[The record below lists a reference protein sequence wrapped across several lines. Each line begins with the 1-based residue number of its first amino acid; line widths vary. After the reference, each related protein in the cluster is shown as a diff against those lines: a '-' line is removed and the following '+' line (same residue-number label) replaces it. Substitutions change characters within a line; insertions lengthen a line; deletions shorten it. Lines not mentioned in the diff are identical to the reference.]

1 MNVRWPGTVRARLTA
16 LAALT
21 VLAVLVVAGVLL
33 VAQQRSVLTE
43 ALDEGLG
50 QRAAELEALGDDVP
64 ATVTGLGEDDT
75 MAQVVVDGVVV
86 ASSPN
91 VAGLDPVAAALPP
104 GDRITTVDGL
114 PHEDSRFRLASLAS
128 EDGRRAVL
136 VAGSLDDIDESV
148 ATLTRSLLA
157 LVPAVAAGVGLL
169 VWWLVGRTLAPVE
182 AIRAEVAHIGGS
194 DRSRRVPVPPGDDE
208 VARLARTMND
218 MLERIDDVSH
228 RQQQF
233 LADASHELR
242 SPLTRMRAELEVD
255 LAHQGDA
262 DLLATHR
269 SVLEEAVGLQRLAE
283 DLLLVAREDAG
294 AGPVGEELVALDELV
309 GQVARR
315 LPAGDGVRFDLTE
328 VEPAQVRGDRD
339 ALARALSNLADNAIR
354 HAATTVWWT
363 LTSQDGTATLAVVD
377 DGPGIPEADRE
388 RIFERFARV
397 DEARSAGVGGAGLG
411 LAIARAIVER
421 HGGQLVLAPGHTDD
435 ATSSGRGARFVV
447 TLPLASGQVV
457 VASSDSI

>member
-1 MNVRWPGTVRARLTA
+1 MRFRRPGTVRARLTA

-33 VAQQRSVLTE
+33 VAQQRNVLTE

-50 QRAAELEALGDDVP
+50 QRAVELQALRDDVP
-64 ATVTGLGEDDT
+64 ATLTGLGEDDT

-91 VAGLDPVAAALPP
+91 VAGLDPVVTRSRP
-104 GDRITTVDGL
+104 GERITTVDGL
-114 PHEDSRFRLASLAS
+114 PHEDSRFRLVSLAS
-128 EDGRRAVL
+128 DDGRRVVL

-148 ATLTRSLLA
+148 ATLSRSLLA
-157 LVPAVAAGVGLL
+157 LVPAVAIGVGVL
-169 VWWLVGRTLAPVE
+169 VWWLVGRTLGPVE

-194 DRSRRVPVPPGDDE
+194 DRSRRVPVPSGDDE

-218 MLERIDDVSH
+218 MLQRMEDVSR

-242 SPLTRMRAELEVD
+242 SPLTRMRAGLEVD

-262 DLLATHR
+262 DLVATHR

-294 AGPVGEELVALDELV
+294 AGLAGEELVALGELV

-315 LPAGDGVRFDLTE
+315 LPARDGVRLDLAG

-339 ALARALSNLADNAIR
+339 ALARALGNLADNAVR

-363 LTSQDGTATLAVVD
+363 LTAQDGTATLAVVD
-377 DGPGIPEADRE
+377 DGPGVPEADRE

-397 DEARSAGVGGAGLG
+397 DEARSAGAGGAGLG
-411 LAIARAIVER
+411 LAIARDIVER
-421 HGGQLVLAPGHTDD
+421 HGGHLVLAPETGHDGA
-435 ATSSGRGARFVV
+435 ATASGRGARFVV
-447 TLPLASGQVV
+447 TLPLA
-457 VASSDSI
+457 

>member
-1 MNVRWPGTVRARLTA
+1 
-16 LAALT
+16 
-21 VLAVLVVAGVLL
+21 
-33 VAQQRSVLTE
+33 
-43 ALDEGLG
+43 
-50 QRAAELEALGDDVP
+50 
-64 ATVTGLGEDDT
+64 
-75 MAQVVVDGVVV
+75 
-86 ASSPN
+86 
-91 VAGLDPVAAALPP
+91 
-104 GDRITTVDGL
+104 
-114 PHEDSRFRLASLAS
+114 
-128 EDGRRAVL
+128 
-136 VAGSLDDIDESV
+136 
-148 ATLTRSLLA
+148 
-157 LVPAVAAGVGLL
+157 
-169 VWWLVGRTLAPVE
+169 
-182 AIRAEVAHIGGS
+182 
-194 DRSRRVPVPPGDDE
+194 
-208 VARLARTMND
+208 MND
-218 MLERIDDVSH
+218 MLERIDDVAH

-262 DLLATHR
+262 DLAATHR

-315 LPAGDGVRFDLTE
+315 LPTGDGVRFDLTG

-339 ALARALSNLADNAIR
+339 ALARALGNLADNAIR

-363 LTSQDGTATLAVVD
+363 LTAQDGTVTLAVVD

-421 HGGQLVLAPGHTDD
+421 HGGHLVLAPGHTDD